1 MKKAPIT
8 PLVLTATI
16 VCADQLTKF
25 LVIQIISLGSIVP
38 ILGDFVAITHVRNL
52 GMAFSLGDSLSPP
65 LRRLFFIAAPLV
77 VMAGVGIYYFGNSEL
92 TKGMRWALAG
102 ILGGGIGNLIDRIA
116 RPSGVVD
123 FMMVRVYG
131 FLGMTYWPVFNVAD
145 SSVVVSGILLVL
157 LFAIAER
164 KHKEKA
170 VE

>member
-1 MKKAPIT
+1 MKMAPIA

-25 LVIQIISLGSIVP
+25 LVIQFISLGSIVP

-52 GMAFSLGDSLSPP
+52 GMAFSLGDSLSAP

-77 VMAGVGIYYFGNSEL
+77 VMAGVGVYYFGNSEL

-131 FLGMTYWPVFNVAD
+131 FLGMTYWPVFNLAD